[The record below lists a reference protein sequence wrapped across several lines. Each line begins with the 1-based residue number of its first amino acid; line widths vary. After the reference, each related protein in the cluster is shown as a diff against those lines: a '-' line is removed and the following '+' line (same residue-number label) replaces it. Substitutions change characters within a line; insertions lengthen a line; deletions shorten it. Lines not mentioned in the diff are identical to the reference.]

1 MHLVPEAAKLLS
13 TVTVLRWG
21 LSGATA
27 RTTTSDSAGVLAR
40 PLPRVNGR
48 LSAAQIADEREA
60 RTLMIEF
67 EVKRTWGVL
76 SLWRARRGRRAA
88 TTAISP
94 LMNKT
99 RQRLDGLPD
108 SVWREPYVV
117 GFLGMLITLHA
128 TRNAGSLGTAALAS
142 AQAGAWSDITGMAA
156 SLVGEEICFLTAA
169 GDKAFDLGCRNAT
182 SFFEAVDLLD
192 RRSEESLLKD
202 RISPVDCGDAEEDRS
217 ALWARYFDAYVGH
230 GASGSEP

>member
-1 MHLVPEAAKLLS
+1 MLLVPGAAKLPA
-13 TVTVLRWG
+13 TVTILRWG
-21 LSGATA
+21 LSPATA
-27 RTTTSDSAGVLAR
+27 RTPTSDSAGVLAR
-40 PLPRVNGR
+40 ALPSVNGG

-60 RTLMIEF
+60 RTFMIEF
-67 EVKRTWGVL
+67 EVKRTWDVL

-94 LMNKT
+94 LVDKT

-117 GFLGMLITLHA
+117 GFLGMLITLLA

-156 SLVGEEICFLTAA
+156 NLVGEEICFLTAA
-169 GDKAFDLGCRNAT
+169 GDEAFDLGCRNAT
-182 SFFEAVDLLD
+182 SFFEAVALLD
-192 RRSEESLLKD
+192 RRSEESLLKG
-202 RISPVDCGDAEEDRS
+202 RISLLGCGQVEDDRS
-217 ALWARYFDAYVGH
+217 ALWARYFDAYVSNGP
-230 GASGSEP
+230 SGPEP

>member
-1 MHLVPEAAKLLS
+1 
-13 TVTVLRWG
+13 
-21 LSGATA
+21 
-27 RTTTSDSAGVLAR
+27 
-40 PLPRVNGR
+40 
-48 LSAAQIADEREA
+48 
-60 RTLMIEF
+60 MIEF
-67 EVKRTWGVL
+67 ELKRTWEVL

-142 AQAGAWSDITGMAA
+142 AQAGAWSDITGTAA
-156 SLVGEEICFLTAA
+156 NLVGEEICFLSAA
-169 GDKAFDLGCRNAT
+169 GDKAFDLGCRNAA
-182 SFFEAVDLLD
+182 SFFEAMDMLD

-202 RISPVDCGDAEEDRS
+202 RVSPDACDDTEEGRS
-217 ALWARYFDAYVGH
+217 TLWARYFDAYVSNGL
-230 GASGSEP
+230 AGSEP

>member
-1 MHLVPEAAKLLS
+1 
-13 TVTVLRWG
+13 
-21 LSGATA
+21 
-27 RTTTSDSAGVLAR
+27 
-40 PLPRVNGR
+40 
-48 LSAAQIADEREA
+48 
-60 RTLMIEF
+60 MIEL
-67 EVKRTWGVL
+67 EVKRTWEVL
-76 SLWRARRGRRAA
+76 GLWRARRGRRAA

-128 TRNAGSLGTAALAS
+128 TRNAGALGTAALAS

-156 SLVGEEICFLTAA
+156 NLVGEEICFLSAA
-169 GDKAFDLGCRNAT
+169 GDKAFDLGCRNAA

-192 RRSEESLLKD
+192 RRNEESLLKE
-202 RISPVDCGDAEEDRS
+202 RTSQVACGHTEEDRS
-217 ALWARYFDAYVGH
+217 ALWARYFDAYVSIAGGNA
-230 GASGSEP
+230 GAEP

>member
-1 MHLVPEAAKLLS
+1 MLVTLGSVLLS

-99 RQRLDGLPD
+99 RQRFDGLPD
-108 SVWREPYVV
+108 SVWREPYIV
-117 GFLGMLITLHA
+117 GFLGMLISKEH
-128 TRNAGSLGTAALAS
+128 GGLGFS
-142 AQAGAWSDITGMAA
+142 AQAQ
-156 SLVGEEICFLTAA
+156 SLVLGKISSRSPDGVTIVMVPNSLGPGELIEKYGTEMQKAYYLPRLARGEEIPCFALT
-169 GDKAFDLGCRNAT
+169 GPF
-182 SFFEAVDLLD
+182 
-192 RRSEESLLKD
+192 
-202 RISPVDCGDAEEDRS
+202 
-217 ALWARYFDAYVGH
+217 
-230 GASGSEP
+230 SGSDAASMRDGGKPCR

>member
-1 MHLVPEAAKLLS
+1 MLLVPGAAKLPA
-13 TVTVLRWG
+13 TVTILRWG
-21 LSGATA
+21 LSPATA
-27 RTTTSDSAGVLAR
+27 RTPTSDSAGVLAR
-40 PLPRVNGR
+40 ALPSVNGG

-60 RTLMIEF
+60 RTFMIEF
-67 EVKRTWGVL
+67 EVKRTWDVL

-94 LMNKT
+94 LVDKT

-117 GFLGMLITLHA
+117 GFLGMLITLLA

-156 SLVGEEICFLTAA
+156 NLVGEEICFLTAA
-169 GDKAFDLGCRNAT
+169 GDEAFDLGCRNAT
-182 SFFEAVDLLD
+182 SFFEAVALLD

-202 RISPVDCGDAEEDRS
+202 RISLLDCDQVEEARS
-217 ALWARYFDAYVGH
+217 ALWARYFDAYVGNEAC
-230 GASGSEP
+230 GPEP

>member
-1 MHLVPEAAKLLS
+1 
-13 TVTVLRWG
+13 
-21 LSGATA
+21 
-27 RTTTSDSAGVLAR
+27 VLAR
-40 PLPRVNGR
+40 PLPSVNGG

-67 EVKRTWGVL
+67 EVKRTWDVL

-88 TTAISP
+88 TTTAISP
-94 LMNKT
+94 LMDKT

-108 SVWREPYVV
+108 SVWREPYIV

-142 AQAGAWSDITGMAA
+142 AQAGAWSDITRMAA
-156 SLVGEEICFLTAA
+156 NLVGEEICFLTAA

-202 RISPVDCGDAEEDRS
+202 RISLLDCDQVEEARS
-217 ALWARYFDAYVGH
+217 ALWARYFDAYVGNEAC
-230 GASGSEP
+230 GPEP

>member
-1 MHLVPEAAKLLS
+1 V
-13 TVTVLRWG
+13 
-21 LSGATA
+21 
-27 RTTTSDSAGVLAR
+27 VLAR
-40 PLPRVNGR
+40 LFPTVNGR
-48 LSAAQIADEREA
+48 ISAAQIADECEA
-60 RTLMIEF
+60 RTFMIEF
-67 EVKRTWGVL
+67 EVKRTWEVL

-88 TTAISP
+88 TMAISP

-156 SLVGEEICFLTAA
+156 NLVGEEICFLSAA

-182 SFFEAVDLLD
+182 SFFEAAGILD
-192 RRSEESLLKD
+192 RRNEESLLKE
-202 RISPVDCGDAEEDRS
+202 RISPDACGDAEQHRS
-217 ALWARYFDAYVGH
+217 ALWARYFDAYVGN